1 MPAPTVLVVD
11 DEEYIL
17 RILGFALRAE
27 GWDVITASDG
37 ARAVQQVSVK
47 RPDIIVL
54 DLMMPVMDG
63 YQVLQRLKGEP
74 GSRDI
79 PVIVLTAKGRDADRE
94 AALEAGADLYMTKPF
109 SPQRL
114 VERVQ
119 EMLTASPEPPARGS

>member
-37 ARAVQQVSVK
+37 ARAIQQVSVK
-47 RPDIIVL
+47 RPDIVVL

-74 GSRDI
+74 ASRDI

-119 EMLTASPEPPARGS
+119 EMLTTSSGPPARGS